1 MQRLLGVQAVTL
13 AKIMRTS
20 LIVTTYNR
28 KEALRCCIESAFRQ
42 KVLPDEIV
50 VADDGSRE
58 DTAEAVRELAS
69 LSPIPLLHVW
79 QPDEGFRAA
88 ASRNRG
94 VAASTGDYIVFI
106 DGDMVLHPL
115 FIVDHLTIA
124 KMGQWIQGGRV
135 LLSTKTTERVLVSDE
150 FRLGF
155 WSGGIANR
163 QNAVRS
169 PLLASLFRQPW
180 RVSPIKGVRSS
191 NMSLWRKDIE
201 QVNGF
206 DESFVGWGNEDCEF
220 VVRLANAGVVR
231 RNLKFAAIAFHL
243 YHPEHSRDSVGQNA
257 AMLEDSIRCKRI
269 RCEQGLDQHVT
280 FLDIE

>member
-1 MQRLLGVQAVTL
+1 
-13 AKIMRTS
+13 MRTS

-28 KEALRCCIESAFRQ
+28 KEALRRCIESAFRQ
-42 KVLPDEIV
+42 KMLPDEIV

-58 DTAEAVRELAS
+58 DTAETVRELACRA
-69 LSPIPLLHVW
+69 PVPLLHVW

-94 VAASTGDYIVFI
+94 VAAATGDYIVFI
-106 DGDMVLHPL
+106 DGDMLLHPL
-115 FIVDHLTIA
+115 FIADHLTIA

-135 LLSTKTTERVLVSDE
+135 LLNAKTTERILASGE
-150 FRLGF
+150 FRLGC

-180 RVSPIKGVRSS
+180 RVSPTKGVRSS
-191 NMSLWRKDIE
+191 NLSLWRKDIE
-201 QVNGF
+201 RINGF

-243 YHPEHSRDSVGQNA
+243 YHPEHSKDSVLRNA
-257 AMLEDSIRCKRI
+257 AMLEESIRCKRI
-269 RCEQGLDQHVT
+269 RCEHGLDRHAPSLPPEGT
-280 FLDIE
+280 GER